1 MHLGIF
7 GLGVLGLYILD
18 FFGSV
23 VPRPG
28 PVPGVMGGGLRWG
41 TLDTY
46 NIPNPEQGSHQRKHA
61 FLGEGRLHKAVALG
75 LFLTLIRD
83 HS

>member
-7 GLGVLGLYILD
+7 GLGVLGLYLLD

-28 PVPGVMGGGLRWG
+28 PVPGVMGGGLRGGVPWTHTIFPIQSRVPFSVNMHFWEKG
-41 TLDTY
+41 DYTR
-46 NIPNPEQGSHQRKHA
+46 Q
-61 FLGEGRLHKAVALG
+61 
-75 LFLTLIRD
+75 
-83 HS
+83 